1 VYRHVRVGSK
11 RDPDPVPGR
20 TEAPDT
26 MYMLTRTD
34 GRRTEAGVSGIRAVD
49 VLAVAAG
56 AASAIAV
63 ENLTR
68 KVFPTARTELGAAGL
83 LVAAVVYPAAR
94 SGSRVSLA
102 SAREVAGVAAATA
115 VVSKAR
121 SRGGMTARALIAAGW
136 AAHAVFDARH
146 EAGPGGRLPR
156 WYPALC
162 AGYDL
167 AFAASLL
174 RPAPRAA

>member
-1 VYRHVRVGSK
+1 VG
-11 RDPDPVPGR
+11 
-20 TEAPDT
+20 A
-26 MYMLTRTD
+26 
-34 GRRTEAGVSGIRAVD
+34 IRAVD
-49 VLAVAAG
+49 VVAVAAG

-68 KVFPTARTELGAAGL
+68 KLWPNARTELGAVGL
-83 LVAAVVYPAAR
+83 VTAAAIYPAAR

-102 SAREVAGVAAATA
+102 SAREVAGVAAATT
-115 VVSKAR
+115 VVAKAR

-136 AAHAVFDARH
+136 AAHAVFDAQH
-146 EAGPGGRLPR
+146 NAGPGGRLPR

-162 AGYDL
+162 AGYDI

-174 RPAPRAA
+174 RPAPRPA